1 MELAQRSLNWI
12 GWLFNSSQTDLIQF
26 QMKWN
31 ETPVVVFF
39 YFWNIQIFV
48 DQFEFMITIVIT
60 VKFGVNGMQR
70 SPPNEMK

>member
-1 MELAQRSLNWI
+1 MKHQ
-12 GWLFNSSQTDLIQF
+12 LF
-26 QMKWN
+26 
-31 ETPVVVFF
+31 FF